1 MSASMLSVGIDI
13 GTTTTQVIFS
23 RLEMENV
30 ASYFSVPRVEI
41 VRKEV
46 VYKGEIHFTPL
57 LSQTLIDG
65 DGVRAIIEAEFR
77 RAGFSPRD
85 TDSGAVIIT
94 GEAARKENAS
104 VVLDLMSGMAGDFVV
119 STAGPDLESVM
130 AGKGSGAQRYSAD
143 SGRLVVNLD
152 IGGGTTNIAVFDA
165 GDTIGVGCLDI
176 GGRLIRFDSSGRV
189 DYVSPRVE
197 LVFAEAGV
205 RIEAGQRADETAV
218 AKVAAIM
225 NRVLEEAL
233 GLAPPS
239 PLLGLLQT
247 SGGSTL
253 LLERPVE
260 AVSFSGGVAECVYN
274 PEKETFRYRDM
285 GVLLGRAIVAGR
297 LVRTG
302 RLFKPAETIR
312 ATVIGAGTYATTVS
326 GSTITFTT
334 DVFPQKNLPVLS
346 LAKAIEDA
354 VFRGEHADLAREAA
368 WFLGQHDGRQLVLA
382 MRGKEN
388 PSYAELTAAAGGIV
402 RALDGLLP
410 PEAPVLVSL
419 EHDIA
424 KALGQ
429 CMDTILA
436 GARRVVCI
444 DGVRLC
450 NGDFLDMG
458 APLMG
463 GVVIPV
469 VVKTLVFG

>member
-30 ASYFSVPRVEI
+30 ASYFSVPRIEI

-46 VYKGEIHFTPL
+46 VYNGEIHFTPL

-65 DGVRAIIEAEFR
+65 DGVRAIIETEFR

-94 GEAARKENAS
+94 GEAARKENAG
-104 VVLDLMSGMAGDFVV
+104 VILDLMSGMAGDFVV

-130 AGKGSGAQRYSAD
+130 AGKGSGAQKYSANN
-143 SGRLVVNLD
+143 GRLTANLD
-152 IGGGTTNIAVFDA
+152 VGGGTTNIAVFDA
-165 GDTIGVGCLDI
+165 GDTVGVGCLDI
-176 GGRLIRFDSSGRV
+176 GGRLIRLDSSGRI
-189 DYVSPRVE
+189 DYVSPRIE
-197 LVFAEAGV
+197 LAFAEAGV
-205 RIEAGQRADETAV
+205 RIEPGQRADETAI
-218 AKVAAIM
+218 AKIAAIM

-233 GLAPPS
+233 GLIPPS
-239 PLLGLLQT
+239 PLLGQLRT
-247 SGGSTL
+247 PGSATL
-253 LLERPVE
+253 RLDRLVE
-260 AVSFSGGVAECVYN
+260 AVSFSGGVAECVYT
-274 PEKETFRYRDM
+274 PEKDPFRYGDM
-285 GVLLGRAIVAGR
+285 GVLLGRAVAAGR

-302 RLFKPAETIR
+302 RLFRPAETIR
-312 ATVIGAGTYATTVS
+312 ATVIGAGTYTTTVS
-326 GSTITFTT
+326 GSTITFTA

-346 LAKAIEDA
+346 LPAGMEDA
-354 VFRGEHADLAREAA
+354 IFRGEYAELAQKAA

-382 MRGKEN
+382 MQGKEN
-388 PSYAELTAAAGGIV
+388 PSYGELTAAAGSIV
-402 RALDGLLP
+402 QALDDLLP
-410 PEAPVLVSL
+410 PDAPILVSL

-429 CMDTILA
+429 CMDNVPP

-444 DGVRLC
+444 DGVRLRD
-450 NGDFLDMG
+450 GDFLDMG

-469 VVKTLVFG
+469 IVKTLVFG